1 MWLFCRMK
9 LILSTT
15 EGILAGILVLQVF
28 IPAFFDL
35 AKTEI
40 GIWAYYG
47 LFCFILIVIS
57 VEYQSYKEN
66 ELTWLDSHLFGNFID

>member
-1 MWLFCRMK
+1 MK

-40 GIWAYYG
+40 GI
-47 LFCFILIVIS
+47 
-57 VEYQSYKEN
+57 
-66 ELTWLDSHLFGNFID
+66 